1 MVTLR
6 GDALFRSVPLRL
18 LQSLGVRRG
27 SLEVLR
33 DSEVF
38 VALILQGLDFRG
50 QTAHVVSGARAFAAA
65 LRVRATEVDCGSSR
79 GRVDAECCA
88 VKDEPARLGT
98 PSGKPFRTSHPDAR
112 SPDLI
117 TWLLAHERTIGVLRR
132 ERTTKLPHSLA
143 RWAFGGVGGR
153 AWVVPP
159 MDFRDGDFAAEARST
174 SVPREVARA
183 HPLDAPRVAEGAGFA
198 CGRVAL

>member
-65 LRVRATEVDCGSSR
+65 LLACFPLD
-79 GRVDAECCA
+79 
-88 VKDEPARLGT
+88 
-98 PSGKPFRTSHPDAR
+98 DAR
-112 SPDLI
+112 ADD
-117 TWLLAHERTIGVLRR
+117 TRA
-132 ERTTKLPHSLA
+132 
-143 RWAFGGVGGR
+143 AF
-153 AWVVPP
+153 PEL
-159 MDFRDGDFAAEARST
+159 FA
-174 SVPREVARA
+174 
-183 HPLDAPRVAEGAGFA
+183 
-198 CGRVAL
+198 